1 MKRNTLNTFITA
13 TLVMLLGVSSSAS
26 AQTIVPMGD
35 LMGTTSVTFGEGIAA
50 VTYSSAL
57 KVDLVPKAP
66 VLSSIERQTLGDA
79 KSATATFSITSRANG
94 PADYTLKYDVKLT
107 NLEGPEPGVTAPLTI
122 ENLGATAVVNVNE
135 DRRLLSVP
143 SDGVPD
149 DAEVNGIKATDKVMI
164 DNLEYRVEAVED
176 DGAIATIRLA
186 NPLPDGASS
195 SMGTPIWEK
204 QQVTVTLAEIG
215 NVEEEGLP
223 SNVTVT
229 VTASYEGLSDDTTF
243 IASRTVEVLPWAR
256 TYVRNTDEEKNP
268 KDAAKIEDLPEE
280 NKYRV
285 GEKWYF
291 SSLAG
296 TDSEAGLAEAD
307 YVEDAQVRAA
317 AGDTLEYVIVVS
329 AGNTLDEQQLYIKET
344 FPPFAIEGS
353 LELLVSESDLSTVIT
368 EGDDTPVYCDGRSCG
383 VSGTI
388 RRNQSARLV
397 YTLQLGEAEEVESE
411 DLGEGGVSPEVT
423 TSEPGTPWVEGD
435 MLVGDTACYCY
446 EEDDWAD
453 YCRDSG
459 WAAGV
464 NGYDMTD
471 KTSQVFVEGYANTNE
486 TPVPTSMFCR

>member
-1 MKRNTLNTFITA
+1 
-13 TLVMLLGVSSSAS
+13 
-26 AQTIVPMGD
+26 
-35 LMGTTSVTFGEGIAA
+35 
-50 VTYSSAL
+50 
-57 KVDLVPKAP
+57 
-66 VLSSIERQTLGDA
+66 
-79 KSATATFSITSRANG
+79 
-94 PADYTLKYDVKLT
+94 
-107 NLEGPEPGVTAPLTI
+107 
-122 ENLGATAVVNVNE
+122 
-135 DRRLLSVP
+135 
-143 SDGVPD
+143 VPD

-411 DLGEGGVSPEVT
+411 VIGGDGDGGGDGDKPEIAESYSGCLIQPPDPQKCVPDGTRWADLFPEARTRDGSVRALGAGGVR
-423 TSEPGTPWVEGD
+423 
-435 MLVGDTACYCY
+435 LQYTACW
-446 EEDDWAD
+446 EGEDAD
-453 YCRDSG
+453 GHWVVGANGFDSADPNQGVLRDYATGGYRSPYTFSVRKCR
-459 WAAGV
+459 
-464 NGYDMTD
+464 
-471 KTSQVFVEGYANTNE
+471 
-486 TPVPTSMFCR
+486 R